1 MSTTPALDERLLD
14 ERLSQLEAARSWSPR
29 CVSKLE
35 ALLRSADDYELFR
48 VNPLRFAAD
57 RGVPELEA
65 IELFLHSAKV
75 GLFEMDWHLVCAYCG
90 LVVQSLRE
98 LSRIHPRFSCS
109 FCSAENEAALDD
121 YIHVTFTVPAAV
133 RDIVYLHPEKLSAED
148 FHLRYLFSR
157 GVSFPGGHSLA
168 EVGAALTR
176 FLGYLAPH
184 EKQRVALEL
193 DPGLVHAKNMRQ
205 KSSLVLFPQPNQRAD
220 GFDLPIKIA
229 GSALDLLGA
238 TLGPREVQS
247 GPAVFKYSHTGDVST
262 GKAILEVENL
272 TDQAQPFWLL
282 QYPPG
287 FAAAPVSFDTF
298 LSGKRLLTNQ
308 TFRNLF
314 RSESVGQDESIA
326 VKQITFLFTDL
337 KGSTAMY
344 DQVGDTKAYFL
355 VRQHFEALGKVVE
368 RHSGSI
374 VKTIGDAIMAT
385 FVTPADALAAALE
398 MMRELAE
405 LSRNITEE
413 LKLKVGIHAGH
424 SIAVTLNDRLDYFG
438 QTVNIAAR
446 VQALA
451 DGDEIYLTDEA
462 FDSPGVRE
470 LLGTHQALTL
480 QVAVKGV
487 RDELRV
493 HKLSFGE
500 TAR

>member
-1 MSTTPALDERLLD
+1 MAPSLDERLLD
-14 ERLSQLEAARSWSPR
+14 EKLSQLEATRPWSPR
-29 CVSKLE
+29 CVSKVE
-35 ALLRSADDYELFR
+35 ALIRSGDDYELFR

-57 RGVPELEA
+57 KAVSELEA
-65 IELFLHSAKV
+65 LDLFLHGAKV

-90 LVVQSLRE
+90 LVVHSLRE

-109 FCSAENEAALDD
+109 FCAADNEAALDD
-121 YIHVTFTVPAAV
+121 YIHVTFTVSPAV
-133 RDIVYLHPEKLSAED
+133 RDVIYLHPDALSVED

-157 GVSFPGGHSLA
+157 GVIFAGGHSVA

-176 FLGYLAPH
+176 FLAYLAPH

-193 DPGLVHAKNMRQ
+193 DQGLLHAKNMRQ
-205 KSSLVLFPQPNQRAD
+205 KTSLVLFPQTDQRAD
-220 GFDLPIKIA
+220 GVNLPVKIA
-229 GSALDLLGA
+229 GSRIELEGA
-238 TLGPREVQS
+238 ALGPREVHS
-247 GPAVFKYSHTGDVST
+247 GPAVFKYSHAGDVST
-262 GKAILEVENL
+262 GRVSLEVENL
-272 TDQAQPFWLL
+272 TEEAQPFWLL

-287 FAAAPVSFDTF
+287 FAAVPVSFDSF

-308 TFRNLF
+308 TFRSLF

-344 DQVGDTKAYFL
+344 DQVGDPKAYFL
-355 VRQHFEALGKVVE
+355 VRQHFEALGKVVT

-398 MMRELAE
+398 MMRELSE

-413 LKLKVGIHAGH
+413 LKLKVGIHTGH

-451 DGDEIYLTDEA
+451 DGDEIYLTEEA
-462 FDSPGVRE
+462 FKAPGISE
-470 LLGTHQALTL
+470 L
-480 QVAVKGV
+480 VAPYRVLPLNVSVKGV
-487 RDELRV
+487 RDQLHV
-493 HKLSFGE
+493 HKLSFAE
-500 TAR
+500 ASRT